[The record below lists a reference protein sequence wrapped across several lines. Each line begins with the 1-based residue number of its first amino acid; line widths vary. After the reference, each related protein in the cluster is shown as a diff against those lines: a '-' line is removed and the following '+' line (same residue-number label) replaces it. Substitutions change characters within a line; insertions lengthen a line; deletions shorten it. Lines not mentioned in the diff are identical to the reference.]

1 MASPEPTID
10 DLRREIDAIDDAMHD
25 LLMRR
30 AAKVETI
37 GALARRANEAR
48 SALRPAREATILRR
62 LVRRHGG
69 TFPAQALV
77 RIWRELLAGTTR
89 MQGAFAVAVHA
100 PEKSVG
106 YWDLARDHYGSGT
119 HMTLHRSA
127 RRVVREVAGGRAAIG
142 VVALPADGETDPWW
156 PLLMGSESNV
166 PRIVARL
173 PFVDND
179 AGRFEDLGALAIAR
193 VAHEPTGDD
202 VTLFALETD
211 TEMSRARLREALT
224 KAGLMG
230 NDVAAW
236 ADRADEATRLHL
248 IEVTGFVA
256 ADDARFADVEATA
269 GKSVH
274 RAIGLGGYAIPMG
287 KPRRRGS

>member
-1 MASPEPTID
+1 MAPHEPTID

-30 AAKVETI
+30 AEKVEAI
-37 GALARRANEAR
+37 AAAARRASEAR
-48 SALRPAREATILRR
+48 PALRPAREATILRR

-69 TFPAQALV
+69 TFPGQALV

-127 RRVVREVAGGRAAIG
+127 RRVVREVAQGRVAVG
-142 VVALPADGETDPWW
+142 VVALPADGEADPWW
-156 PLLMGSESNV
+156 PLLMGSEPNV
-166 PRIVARL
+166 PRVVARL

-211 TEMSRARLREALT
+211 TELSRARLREALT
-224 KAGLMG
+224 KAGLAG

-236 ADRADEATRLHL
+236 ADPADEATRLHL
-248 IEVTGFVA
+248 VEVTGFVD
-256 ADDARFADVEATA
+256 ADDGRLAEVEATA
-269 GKSVH
+269 GKSIH
-274 RAIGLGGYAIPMG
+274 RAVGLGGYAVPMG
-287 KPRRRGS
+287 ARARKAR